1 MSRSGAHLDAFFEM
15 LLAERGLSA
24 RSLQAYRD
32 DLAAVDRFL
41 ALRQRSLVEAS
52 AADLG
57 AYLQQLGQEGYA
69 PRTAA
74 RRRAALRQFFRF
86 LVLDGR
92 RADNPSTALDMPRLG
107 RPLPKLLSEAE
118 IDALLAAAR
127 GPEPGAT
134 RLRLMI
140 ELLYGLGLR
149 VSELCHLPL
158 APFRPRGDAP
168 PPDMI
173 TVRGKGQK
181 DRLVPLTPT
190 ALAALAAYLPL
201 RAQFLSDKQ
210 TSPYLFPKPGT
221 AKPIDRIWVTMTL
234 KALAVGAGIDP
245 KRVSAHVLRHSFAT
259 HLVEGEADL
268 RSVQTLLGHA
278 DITTTQVYTHV
289 AVPRLKAL
297 VGAHH
302 PLARRRKSGADD

>member
-1 MSRSGAHLDAFFEM
+1 MSSAAHLDAFFEM
-15 LLAERGLSA
+15 LSAERGLSA
-24 RSLQAYRD
+24 NSLRAYRD
-32 DLAAVDRFL
+32 DLAAAERFL
-41 ALRQRSLVEAS
+41 ALRHGSLIAAS

-92 RADNPSTALDMPRLG
+92 RADDPSAALDMPRLG

-118 IDALLAAAR
+118 IDALLAAAATR
-127 GPEPGAT
+127 PEPGAT
-134 RLRLMI
+134 RLRLII

-158 APFRPRGDAP
+158 APFRPRGAAP
-168 PPDMI
+168 PPDMV

-181 DRLVPLTPT
+181 DRLVPLTP
-190 ALAALAAYLPL
+190 AAQAALAAYLPL
-201 RAQFLSDKQ
+201 RPQFLTEKQ
-210 TSPYLFPKPGT
+210 TSPYLFPEPGR
-221 AKPIDRIWVTMTL
+221 AKPIDRTWVTMTL
-234 KALAVGAGIDP
+234 KGLAAAAGIDP

-278 DITTTQVYTHV
+278 DIATTQIYTHV
-289 AVPRLKAL
+289 AIPRLTAL

-302 PLARRRKSGADD
+302 PLARRRKSGAND